1 MRTTFTMFRRKRKGV
16 STILGTL
23 IFIGI
28 LFTSVIPMMLVMNQA
43 DTLYEQKK
51 LEIGRFDEERAR
63 EQADVYVYPTDGLSS
78 PYLTIKVTDRCEL
91 AMRIVRIWINDTIYS
106 VDFLVQSM
114 ESKDLGS
121 YFVDPKNGSEYD
133 IEVTSER
140 GNVYENGGGTMYY
153 DYDHWVVDA
162 LMINVLIS
170 SPGVVFKIEVSKGG
184 VPIEGSPAMVWKI
197 GGSAFKSFVVPSNG
211 IYKVIVKKGANIIH
225 DENVEINWP
234 AGPPIIWV
242 YS

>member
-1 MRTTFTMFRRKRKGV
+1 MFRRKRKGV

-63 EQADVYVYPTDGLSS
+63 EQADVYVYPTDGSTS
-78 PYLTIKVTDRCEL
+78 QYLTIKVTDRCEL
-91 AMRIVRIWINDTIYS
+91 AMRIVRIWINDTIYPA
-106 VDFLVQSM
+106 DFLVLSM

-121 YFVDPKNGSEYD
+121 YNVDPKNGSEYD

-140 GNVYENGGGTMYY
+140 GNVYENGGGTMSYI
-153 DYDHWVVDA
+153 DDHWVVEN
-162 LMINVLIS
+162 LLINVLIS
-170 SPGVVFKIEVSKGG
+170 ESGVVFKIYLYIK
-184 VPIEGSPAMVWKI
+184 EGESWTQIDYVQVWKI
-197 GGSAFKSFVVPSNG
+197 GGSAFKCFDVTGRGSPHD
-211 IYKVIVKKGANIIH
+211 YKVTVKRGSSIIH
-225 DENVEINWP
+225 EEEVLMNWP
-234 AGPPIIWV
+234 AGPPVIWV